1 MLAVI
6 GLTLLL
12 SLSVTITTFA
22 QDALDS
28 EEYMAQH
35 DGGDRAAY
43 LQEMENSDPSFYV
56 PPVNWKTSNMIPP
69 FLWNVINPSF
79 LIDRS
84 TTYKIEGVR

>member
-1 MLAVI
+1 MKRYLISSILAVI

-12 SLSVTITTFA
+12 SLSLMITTFA
-22 QDALDS
+22 QDALNS

-56 PPVNWKTSNMIPP
+56 PPVN
-69 FLWNVINPSF
+69 
-79 LIDRS
+79 
-84 TTYKIEGVR
+84 

>member
-1 MLAVI
+1 MTRYLISSILAVI

-12 SLSVTITTFA
+12 SLSLTITTFA
-22 QDALDS
+22 QDALNS

-56 PPVNWKTSNMIPP
+56 PPVN
-69 FLWNVINPSF
+69 
-79 LIDRS
+79 
-84 TTYKIEGVR
+84 